1 MGNRFWPFVARVSFC
16 VGLWGAV
23 PVGAQVPT
31 EGEVSFN
38 ERGDA
43 MALSSRSDA
52 LMSVRKEDVFNALTQ
67 AVPSSSASFYVQVLD
82 DKVPLLAF
90 NAQRAQN
97 PASVVKL
104 VTSFAA
110 LQKFGASHQWHTR
123 LLSQSAP
130 DQHGVLNSP
139 LLLKGAG
146 DPQLVIERLD
156 ELVGQLKNRGVRQL
170 NAPLWVDRSAFAP
183 NWQSAGDFDGEP
195 SLPYNALPD
204 AALLNFHA
212 LSFQFEPST
221 ANVRMIPWLDGF
233 NLSNRVRFVE
243 GDCPANGWKSTVNLS
258 VMGYSA
264 VVGGVYY
271 SGCGEQQ
278 WHVHAYQLT
287 ANDYARGVFGALFKG
302 HANQDVAS
310 CTVDRIWDKIRQR
323 WHDCFAPNIV
333 WTQNQVEDAEYADAA
348 DNWQTLASVASPP
361 LSSMLKDMNFYSN
374 NVMARQIYLNLSQNN
389 TGSASLEQSAQ
400 EVHRIMQSLGLGDR
414 SLVMGNGSGLS
425 RTTRVSAQ
433 ELGHM
438 LVLAGQNPAFY
449 ASLPRIG
456 LEGTVKKRLTDTDM
470 VGRGRIKT
478 GTLND
483 VRAIAGYIDGRSGKR
498 YAVVSIIDHPK
509 AQTAAS
515 KRVHDLFM
523 QWVGEQ

>member
-1 MGNRFWPFVARVSFC
+1 MMKTVYATGVRLFAC
-16 VGLWGAV
+16 L
-23 PVGAQVPT
+23 
-31 EGEVSFN
+31 
-38 ERGDA
+38 
-43 MALSSRSDA
+43 A
-52 LMSVRKEDVFNALTQ
+52 LMWIVPSWAQTETELLPSESTSVVGREQSPYAVRKEDFLSALSQ
-67 AVPSSSASFYVQVLD
+67 AVPSANASFFVQAVD
-82 DKVPLLAF
+82 EKTPLLAM
-90 NAQRAQN
+90 NTQRGQN
-97 PASVVKL
+97 PASVIKL

-110 LQKFGASHQWHTR
+110 LQKFGASHQWRTQ
-123 LLSQSAP
+123 LMSQGVP
-130 DQHGVLNSP
+130 DQAGYLNSP

-156 ELVGQLKNRGVRQL
+156 DLVGQLKRHGVRQL
-170 NAPLWVDRSAFAP
+170 NAPVWIDRSAFAP
-183 NWQSAGDFDGEP
+183 NNQGAGDFDGEP

-221 ANVRMIPWLDGF
+221 AQVRMVPWLDGF
-233 NLSNRVRFVE
+233 NLNNRVRFVE
-243 GDCPANGWKSTVNLS
+243 GECPAGGWKSTVNLS

-278 WHVHAYQLT
+278 WHVHAYQLS
-287 ANDYARGVFGALFKG
+287 ANDYARGVLGALFKG
-302 HANQDVAS
+302 HVNLDVAS
-310 CTVDRIWDKIRQR
+310 CTVERVWDKILQR

-333 WTQNQVEDAEYADAA
+333 WTQSQVQDVAAA
-348 DNWQTLASVASPP
+348 DQAGNWRVLAQEASPP
-361 LSSMLKDMNFYSN
+361 LSSILKDMNFFSN

-389 TGSASLEQSAQ
+389 GQAASLEQSAQ
-400 EVHRIMQSLGLGDR
+400 ETHRLLQSVGLSDR
-414 SLVMGNGSGLS
+414 SIVMGNGSGLS
-425 RTTRVSAQ
+425 RATRISAQ
-433 ELGHM
+433 ELGGL
-438 LVLAGQNPAFY
+438 LVLASRNPAFY

-456 LEGTVKKRLTDTDM
+456 LEGTVKKRLTNTDM
-470 VGRGRIKT
+470 VGRGRMKT

-498 YAVVSIIDHPK
+498 YAVVSIFDHPN
-509 AQTAAS
+509 AQTEAS

>member
-1 MGNRFWPFVARVSFC
+1 MSAFYPVLARVC
-16 VGLWGAV
+16 VGLGLLSSVSSW
-23 PVGAQVPT
+23 AQVEAESVLP
-31 EGEVSFN
+31 ERSVSAEASMSPVRVSKEDFLS
-38 ERGDA
+38 
-43 MALSSRSDA
+43 ALS
-52 LMSVRKEDVFNALTQ
+52 Q
-67 AVPSSSASFYVQVLD
+67 AVPSSNASFYVQAVD
-82 DKVPLLAF
+82 EKTPLLAI

-110 LQKFGASHQWHTR
+110 LQKFGASHQWHTQ
-123 LLSQSAP
+123 LLSQSVP
-130 DQHGVLNSP
+130 DQSGYLNSP

-156 ELVGQLKNRGVRQL
+156 DLVGQLKHRGVRQL
-170 NAPLWVDRSAFAP
+170 NAPLWIDRSAFAP
-183 NWQSAGDFDGEP
+183 SNQSPGDFDGEP

-221 ANVRMIPWLDGF
+221 AQVRMVPWLDGF
-233 NLSNRVRFVE
+233 NLNNRVRFVE

-278 WHVHAYQLT
+278 WHVHAYQLS

-302 HANQDVAS
+302 HTNLDVAS
-310 CTVDRIWDKIRQR
+310 CTVDRIWDKILRR

-333 WTQNQVEDAEYADAA
+333 WTQNQVQDVSAVDQAGSW
-348 DNWQTLASVASPP
+348 NVLASEASPP
-361 LSSMLKDMNFYSN
+361 LSTMLRDMNFFSN
-374 NVMARQIYLNLSQNN
+374 NVMARQIYLNLSQ
-389 TGSASLEQSAQ
+389 TPQHPASLDQSAQ
-400 EVHRIMQSLGLGDR
+400 EVHQILQAAGLSDR
-414 SLVMGNGSGLS
+414 NIVMGNGSGLS
-425 RTTRVSAQ
+425 RATRVSAQ
-433 ELGHM
+433 ELGRL
-438 LVLAGQNPAFY
+438 LVVASRNPAFY

-456 LEGTVKKRLTDTDM
+456 LEGTVKKRLTNTDM
-470 VGRGRIKT
+470 VGRGRMKT

-498 YAVVSIIDHPK
+498 YAVVSIFDHPN
-509 AQTAAS
+509 AQTDAS